1 MDDRRRD
8 HFLLPLLR
16 FRPVRP
22 FSQQKMGSNYRWQNR
37 LVRAR
42 NRESNRTVVLLLLR
56 RRRAVSFP
64 ERDETARE
72 WRRCSCVVVVC
83 GALRA
88 PSDRLA
94 DAKDVRED
102 EFPGRW

>member
-22 FSQQKMGSNYRWQNR
+22 FSQQKMGSNNRWQNR

-42 NRESNRTVVLLLLR
+42 TRESNRAVVLLLLR

-64 ERDETARE
+64 ERDETARK
-72 WRRCSCVVVVC
+72 WRRWACAVVVC

-88 PSDRLA
+88 QSDRLA
-94 DAKDVRED
+94 AEKDFRED